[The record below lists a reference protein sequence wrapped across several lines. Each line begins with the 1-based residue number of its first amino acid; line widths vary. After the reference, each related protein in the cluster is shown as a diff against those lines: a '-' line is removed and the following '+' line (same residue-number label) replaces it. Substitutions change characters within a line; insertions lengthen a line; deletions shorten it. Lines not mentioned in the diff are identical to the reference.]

1 MKTTISILR
10 VIAFMIVSFFLLEY
24 LMDSG
29 DQWAFNKYP
38 IVWVVLGA
46 LLIFAIAFEIIAS
59 AFERVLHKSLSPE
72 AKERFQRAEAVKN
85 ENRFSWLKEMFSNK
99 ASDNE
104 QEIVL
109 DHNYDGIRELDNNL
123 PPWWVYLFYASIIFA
138 VVYLLRYHVFDGI
151 NQTQEYEIEVA
162 QAKLAVEEY
171 RKNNKDL
178 VDVNSVEIL
187 TDASDLAAGKEIYTV
202 NCIACHKDD
211 GGGGIG
217 PNLTDEYW
225 ILGGGIKE
233 VFHTISEGGRPGKG
247 MIAWKTDLKPLEI
260 AQVSSYVLTL
270 QGTTPVEPKEPEG
283 ELWQGDNANPDGTN
297 AETAD
302 SEKTDGPEA

>member
-1 MKTTISILR
+1 MKTTLSILR

-29 DQWAFNKYP
+29 DQWAINKYP
-38 IVWVVLGA
+38 IVWAVLGA
-46 LLIFAIAFEIIAS
+46 LLLFSIAFEIIAF
-59 AFERVLHKSLSPE
+59 AFERVLHKGLSPE
-72 AKERFQRAEAVKN
+72 AKEQFAKAEIAKHEKRFGW
-85 ENRFSWLKEMFSNK
+85 FKEMFSNK
-99 ASDNE
+99 ASENE
-104 QEIVL
+104 PEIVL

-162 QAKLAVEEY
+162 QAKIAVEEY
-171 RKNNKDL
+171 KKNNKDL
-178 VDVNSVEIL
+178 VDVNTVEML

-202 NCIACHKDD
+202 NCVACHKDD

-217 PNLTDEYW
+217 PNLTDDYW

-270 QGTTPVEPKEPEG
+270 QGITPVDPKEPEG
-283 ELWQGDNANPDGTN
+283 ELWQGDDASAESTN
-297 AETAD
+297 AETAE
-302 SEKTDGPEA
+302 SAQTEGPEA